1 MVFIL
6 WRCSCYDFLY
16 FSLLASWL
24 WHITQA
30 RLPFIGLLWVSFS
43 IFLHFNPKLTHKLY
57 SQLILISFLLLYQ
70 LNCLVDLLFQFA
82 QIYFSWNLLSRL
94 FSGEIC
100 FKCSLILLLVNSLRL
115 RFLILWISASYY
127 YFEDMFYSLDCESR
141 CIEPPAKS
149 QSLDWSDGYYELIKD
164 CCWPPRLWV
173 VYIFSDYCLL
183 TYI

>member
-1 MVFIL
+1 M
-6 WRCSCYDFLY
+6 
-16 FSLLASWL
+16 
-24 WHITQA
+24 T
-30 RLPFIGLLWVSFS
+30 FS
-43 IFLHFNPKLTHKLY
+43 ISLSQLLDCDILLKLGSPLQDYCEYRLAFFCYFNPKLTHKLY

-100 FKCSLILLLVNSLRL
+100 FKCSLILLFVNSLRL

-127 YFEDMFYSLDCESR
+127 YFEDKFYSLDCESR

-149 QSLDWSDGYYELIKD
+149 QSLD
-164 CCWPPRLWV
+164 
-173 VYIFSDYCLL
+173 
-183 TYI
+183 